1 MPLPLL
7 HHTNAMEGGVTS
19 AIQQVLTPA
28 LLLPGISS
36 LLIDPADVLR
46 EVHLATGTFR
56 FTAQSISMT
65 RHH

>member
-1 MPLPLL
+1 
-7 HHTNAMEGGVTS
+7 MEGGVTS